1 MRVLRL
7 NRNRIASQF
16 DDQIYRAKTQIGR
29 VVQQSPGNPLFYLR
43 GVVSRL
49 FFSQGCGSS
58 EMAAEEEKQEGKGF
72 TVQDRRRFSPETG
85 EAREDAAEA
94 QEAANQASPQ
104 TTAAQERVESA
115 AQPDALPEI
124 DFSTFVISLSTQVLM
139 HLGEI
144 ANPVSGNVEADI
156 SVAKQM
162 IDILAM
168 LNEKTRG
175 NLNANE
181 AQLMEGILFDLR
193 MKYVEA
199 VKKR

>member
-1 MRVLRL
+1 
-7 NRNRIASQF
+7 
-16 DDQIYRAKTQIGR
+16 
-29 VVQQSPGNPLFYLR
+29 
-43 GVVSRL
+43 
-49 FFSQGCGSS
+49 
-58 EMAAEEEKQEGKGF
+58 MAAEEEKQEGKGF

-104 TTAAQERVESA
+104 TTTAQERVEGA
-115 AQPDALPEI
+115 AQPNALPEI

-144 ANPVSGNVEADI
+144 ANPVSGKVEADI

>member
-1 MRVLRL
+1 
-7 NRNRIASQF
+7 
-16 DDQIYRAKTQIGR
+16 
-29 VVQQSPGNPLFYLR
+29 
-43 GVVSRL
+43 
-49 FFSQGCGSS
+49 
-58 EMAAEEEKQEGKGF
+58 
-72 TVQDRRRFSPETG
+72 
-85 EAREDAAEA
+85 
-94 QEAANQASPQ
+94 
-104 TTAAQERVESA
+104 
-115 AQPDALPEI
+115 
-124 DFSTFVISLSTQVLM
+124 M